1 MMPFAATWMNLEI
14 TILSEVKSERKRQI
28 PYDITY
34 MRNLK
39 YDTDEFTYKTET
51 DSQTLKTNLWL
62 PKGKGGRDK
71 SGVWD

>member
-1 MMPFAATWMNLEI
+1 MPSAATWMNLEI

-28 PYDITY
+28 PYDIIY

-51 DSQTLKTNLWL
+51 DSNFENKVMVTE
-62 PKGKGGRDK
+62 GGRWEGRNK
-71 SGVWD
+71 LRVWD

>member
-1 MMPFAATWMNLEI
+1 MPSAATWMNLEI

-28 PYDITY
+28 PYDIIY

-51 DSQTLKTNLWL
+51 DSNF
-62 PKGKGGRDK
+62 
-71 SGVWD
+71 